1 MFEKRYYSDLSEL
14 GEIKEGDLVTL
25 IDGRRVE
32 VSAGRALK
40 DAGCADIVIP
50 FAGCEIDE
58 PENFTMFEEKDIAKI
73 ERDGSVIGLSYKNG
87 EDTVIHTPFVTVK
100 DIVCAVEDALVDSK
114 KWTQVI
120 KEFHV
125 MDPELRL
132 DNNNIHVEA
141 KTGYSKDGNIYT
153 DIILIDEYSKKKTEE
168 NWFDRSV
175 EEGGGYQIITCLAKG
190 TDDDT
195 YRSMAEFGTDFFL
208 EFNNW
213 IKEHE
218 EILDRTGYKVIGY
231 NDNDDWIW
239 SYRLNCSSI
248 QEAKMSVNIS
258 TDINNLHIDII
269 DLSQLKVVHR
279 FN

>member
-1 MFEKRYYSDLSEL
+1 MFEKRYYSNLSEL

-32 VSAGRALK
+32 VSVGRALK
-40 DAGCADIVIP
+40 DAGCADIIIP

-58 PENFTMFEEKDIAKI
+58 PESFTMFEEKDIAKI

-100 DIVCAVEDALVDSK
+100 DIVCAVEDTLVDSK
-114 KWTQVI
+114 KWPQVI

-125 MDPELRL
+125 MDPELKL
-132 DNNNIHVEA
+132 DNSNIHVET
-141 KTGYSKDGNIYT
+141 KTGYNKDGNIYT
-153 DIILIDEYSKKKTEE
+153 DIVLIDEHSKKKTEE
-168 NWFDRSV
+168 NWFDRSI

-195 YRSMAEFGTDFFL
+195 YRGMSEFGTDFVL
-208 EFNNW
+208 KFNSW
-213 IKEHE
+213 IKEHR
-218 EILDRTGYKVIGY
+218 EILDRTGYKVVAY
-231 NDNDDWIW
+231 DDNDDWIW
-239 SYRLNCSSI
+239 SYRLDCSSI
-248 QEAKMSVNIS
+248 QEAKMSINMS
-258 TDINNLHIDII
+258 TDMNNLHIDII
-269 DLSQLKVVHR
+269 DLSKLKVVHR